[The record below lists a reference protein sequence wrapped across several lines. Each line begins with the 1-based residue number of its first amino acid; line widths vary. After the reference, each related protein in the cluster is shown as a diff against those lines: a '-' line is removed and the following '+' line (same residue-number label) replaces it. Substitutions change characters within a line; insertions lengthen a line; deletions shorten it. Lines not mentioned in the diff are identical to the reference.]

1 MANNALIQGA
11 ALTGRKFLDVGGA
24 VAQGLATSMVVAP
37 GTAPAGRV
45 AENKAIQNRVNSY
58 MSKMKTDMDFT
69 SFSPSETK
77 TMRNFLMNQRNIYA
91 NAAKKAA
98 EFEDTTDPNYM
109 LYVDQMQNVNNSF
122 TNLASQLKSYKE
134 GKLEYAKTM
143 QEGLY
148 SDGNSPQRSKE
159 ASIIYGFYDSDGDGR
174 SEARYDAPFQIQDGG
189 NIAFNVGG
197 QDISYNSME
206 EPFLKDTKFLNGL
219 NTTSENAYN
228 SGLSGNANNPY
239 SQDSYNQQLSDALQ
253 NENTLRSIIYD
264 FNAEAPMSD
273 IGNSLDNGSI
283 DIPQARELVKQRL
296 LQTREDAYEK
306 GKSEYKRKQRRTGTG
321 NSGSSF
327 SNSEGQYFL
336 NNGKG
341 DVQLYHPSHPGRKV
355 DYNVRPVEGGGFE
368 IGLKGGN
375 RYEPLGEDN
384 AFNIDITKI
393 NFGGGSEGTDDIGYD
408 EGVYNSIKSVLGI
421 KGDPTPEQHAEIME
435 KYNKMK

>member
-1 MANNALIQGA
+1 
-11 ALTGRKFLDVGGA
+11 
-24 VAQGLATSMVVAP
+24 
-37 GTAPAGRV
+37 
-45 AENKAIQNRVNSY
+45 
-58 MSKMKTDMDFT
+58 
-69 SFSPSETK
+69 
-77 TMRNFLMNQRNIYA
+77 
-91 NAAKKAA
+91 
-98 EFEDTTDPNYM
+98 
-109 LYVDQMQNVNNSF
+109 
-122 TNLASQLKSYKE
+122 
-134 GKLEYAKTM
+134 
-143 QEGLY
+143 
-148 SDGNSPQRSKE
+148 
-159 ASIIYGFYDSDGDGR
+159 
-174 SEARYDAPFQIQDGG
+174 
-189 NIAFNVGG
+189 
-197 QDISYNSME
+197 ME

-393 NFGGGSEGTDDIGYD
+393 NFGGGSEGADDIGYD

>member
-1 MANNALIQGA
+1 
-11 ALTGRKFLDVGGA
+11 
-24 VAQGLATSMVVAP
+24 
-37 GTAPAGRV
+37 
-45 AENKAIQNRVNSY
+45 
-58 MSKMKTDMDFT
+58 MKTDMDFT

-197 QDISYNSME
+197 QEISYNSME

-219 NTTSENAYN
+219 NKTSENAYN

-306 GKSEYKRKQRRTGTG
+306 GKKEYKRKQAIVTPEDKSKIDNAINTA
-321 NSGSSF
+321 
-327 SNSEGQYFL
+327 
-336 NNGKG
+336 NNDLSQGES
-341 DVQLYHPSHPGRKV
+341 VISLYHPNHKGIKRDYVIDYDDSGKAYIARKSAA
-355 DYNVRPVEGGGFE
+355 D
-368 IGLKGGN
+368 K
-375 RYEPLGEDN
+375 LGTNLSADHWMELTEDN
-384 AFNIDITKI
+384 EWGIDVPTRP
-393 NFGGGSEGTDDIGYD
+393 GGTDGTPPPPPKVEIVESVWKEMEEAYPNASDAELKAMYD
-408 EGVYNSIKSVLGI
+408 KKMGI
-421 KGDPTPEQHAEIME
+421 K
-435 KYNKMK
+435 

>member
-11 ALTGRKFLDVGGA
+11 ALTSKKFVDIGGA
-24 VAQGLATSMVVAP
+24 VGKALSSLSVPTGSKSRAD
-37 GTAPAGRV
+37 
-45 AENKAIQNRVNSY
+45 ENKAIQARVNNY
-58 MSKMKTDMDFT
+58 MGKMKTDMDFT

-206 EPFLKDTKFLNGL
+206 EPFLKDTKFLNAL

-228 SGLSGNANNPY
+228 SGLSGKPNNPY
-239 SQDSYNQQLSDALQ
+239 SQDSYNQQLNDALQ

-296 LQTREDAYEK
+296 LQTREDAYMAGKK
-306 GKSEYKRKQRRTGTG
+306 GYDKKQQEI
-321 NSGSSF
+321 NSSNSSSF

-341 DVQLYHPSHPGRKV
+341 DVQLYHPSHPGKKV

-421 KGDPTPEQHAEIME
+421 KGDPTPEQHAKIME
-435 KYNKMK
+435 EYNKMK

>member
-24 VAQGLATSMVVAP
+24 VAQGLATSMVAAP

-45 AENKAIQNRVNSY
+45 AENKAIQNKVNSY

-206 EPFLKDTKFLNGL
+206 EPFLKDTKFLNAL

-228 SGLSGNANNPY
+228 SGLSGKPNNPY
-239 SQDSYNQQLSDALQ
+239 SQDSYNQQLNDALQ

-341 DVQLYHPSHPGRKV
+341 DVQLYHPSHPGKKV

-421 KGDPTPEQHAEIME
+421 KGDPKPEEHAKIME
-435 KYNKMK
+435 EYNKMK

>member
-1 MANNALIQGA
+1 
-11 ALTGRKFLDVGGA
+11 VGS
-24 VAQGLATSMVVAP
+24 VAQGIANSMVDAP
-37 GTAPAGRV
+37 GTEQAGRG
-45 AENKAIQNRVNSY
+45 AENKESQNKVNSY

-197 QDISYNSME
+197 QEISYNSME

-306 GKSEYKRKQRRTGTG
+306 GKSEYKRKQRRTGAG

-336 NNGKG
+336 SNGKG
-341 DVQLYHPSHPGRKV
+341 DVELYHFSHPGKKV
-355 DYNVRPVEGGGFE
+355 YYNVRPVEGGGFE

-393 NFGGGSEGTDDIGYD
+393 NFGGGSEGADDIGYNKELYD
-408 EGVYNSIKSVLGI
+408 SIKNVLGI
-421 KGDPTPEQHAEIME
+421 KGDPTPEERAKIME
-435 KYNKMK
+435 EYNKMK

>member
-24 VAQGLATSMVVAP
+24 VAQGLATSMVAAP

-45 AENKAIQNRVNSY
+45 AENKAIQNKVNSY

-206 EPFLKDTKFLNGL
+206 EPFLKDTKFLNAL

-228 SGLSGNANNPY
+228 SGLSGKPNNPY
-239 SQDSYNQQLSDALQ
+239 SQDSYNQQLNDALQ

-341 DVQLYHPSHPGRKV
+341 DVQLYHPSHPGKKV

-421 KGDPTPEQHAEIME
+421 KGDPTPEQHAKIME
-435 KYNKMK
+435 EYNKMK